1 MCKVFVRSENFTN
14 DCYFLRYEYVFN
26 SERLFTKAKGIGSM
40 DDREIIELYWERSD
54 NAIAQM
60 AEKYGRYIHK
70 IAYAIL
76 GNPEDSEEC
85 VNDTY
90 IKVWNSIPP
99 QRPDNLIA
107 YIGRIARNLSLDRL
121 RACAAE
127 KRGGGHGVSVLD
139 ELGTCV
145 PGTGDGR
152 ELEDQLALTE
162 SLNRFLEN
170 LPVPTRKVFMRR
182 YWYFASVKEIAH
194 EYRMTEGK
202 VKMLL
207 LRTRRELRQ
216 HLEREGVSV

>member
-90 IKVWNSIPP
+90 IKAWNAMPP
-99 QRPDNLIA
+99 HKPQLLSVFLGKIT
-107 YIGRIARNLSLDRL
+107 RNTALDRYEYTK
-121 RACAAE
+121 AK
-127 KRGGGHGVSVLD
+127 KRTGQVVSILD
-139 ELGTCV
+139 EMELCI
-145 PGTGDGR
+145 PDQKTGGSLAD
-152 ELEDQLALTE
+152 ELALKE
-162 SLNRFLEN
+162 AINGFLRSL
-170 LPVPTRKVFMRR
+170 PTQTRKIFVRR
-182 YWYFASVKEIAH
+182 YWYMSPVKEIA
-194 EYRMTEGK
+194 RDFGLTVSNVK
-202 VKMLL
+202 VTL
-207 LRTRRELRQ
+207 LRTRNRFKEY
-216 HLEREGVSV
+216 LEQEGIEI

>member
-1 MCKVFVRSENFTN
+1 MEDQEIIDLLFLRSETAVSALQQKFGGFCRSIISNI
-14 DCYFLRYEYVFN
+14 LP
-26 SERLFTKAKGIGSM
+26 
-40 DDREIIELYWERSD
+40 DRRD
-54 NAIAQM
+54 V
-60 AEKYGRYIHK
+60 
-70 IAYAIL
+70 
-76 GNPEDSEEC
+76 EEC
-85 VNDTY
+85 TSDTY
-90 IKVWNSIPP
+90 LRVWNSIPP

-121 RACAAE
+121 RSCAAE
-127 KRGGGHGVSVLD
+127 KRGGCHGVSVLD